1 MGVAR
6 VPGGEQAG
14 REEAGWG
21 EQAGRLFLR
30 VFDGGDDFEEFDG
43 GEAVAID

>member
-1 MGVAR
+1 VGGTGGPP
-6 VPGGEQAG
+6 VPTCGMRG
-14 REEAGWG
+14 R

-30 VFDGGDDFEEFDG
+30 VFDGGYDFEEFDG